1 VALFRIEARILTRSG
16 RSNMLAAAA
25 YRAGARL
32 YDQAHATCHDYIAK
46 AGRVVASEIIG
57 PSHMPEALKDR
68 AQLWNTVEAT
78 EKRRDA
84 QLAREFLLSLPHEL
98 SDAERIALVRGFV
111 QEQCVAKGMIADIA
125 WHRPDT
131 ARGEHPHNHHA
142 HVLTTLRRCTRD
154 GLAPVKTRAWNA
166 QSQLHTWR
174 AAYAAHCNQAL
185 VRAGQQTRVD
195 HRPLAAQKTDALQ
208 NGDLRSAFRLN
219 RLPEP
224 YIPRTAL
231 RAGRTMAAP
240 PQTAQR
246 YQAKLDI
253 IARNAAQTRQ
263 AGENLRELFMR
274 LDARPAAADPD
285 PQNALKDLLFPLFE
299 EKHDARIPRE
309 WLLKKVLAEQ
319 PLLALV
325 TWLMSDAQL
334 LEELRRQRLAALE
347 KRYGRAQGEQ
357 HTQAKTHTR
366 QRVRRRQ

>member
-1 VALFRIEARILTRSG
+1 
-16 RSNMLAAAA
+16 MLAAAA

-98 SDAERIALVRGFV
+98 TDAERIALVRGFV

-166 QSQLHTWR
+166 QSQLQAWR

-185 VRAGQQTRVD
+185 ARSGHQARVD
-195 HRPLAAQKTDALQ
+195 HRRLAAQKVDALQ

-219 RLPEP
+219 RFPEP
-224 YIPRTAL
+224 YIPRAAL

-240 PQTAQR
+240 PQTSKT

-263 AGENLRELFMR
+263 AGEILRELFMR

-285 PQNALKDLLFPLFE
+285 PHKALKDLLFPLFE

-347 KRYGRAQGEQ
+347 KRYGRAEKVQRGQE
-357 HTQAKTHTR
+357 KTRAR

>member
-1 VALFRIEARILTRSG
+1 VALFRIEARILTRSTG
-16 RSNMLAAAA
+16 SNMLAAAA

-32 YDQAHATCHDYIAK
+32 YDQAHATCHDYTAK
-46 AGRVVASEIIG
+46 AGRVVATEIIG
-57 PSHMPEALKDR
+57 PAGMPDAFHDR
-68 AQLWNTVEAT
+68 ARLWTTVEQT

-84 QLAREFLLSLPHEL
+84 QMAREFLLSLPHEL
-98 SDAERIALVRGFV
+98 SDGERIALVRGFV

-142 HVLTTLRRCTRD
+142 HVLTTLRRCTPD

-185 VRAGQQTRVD
+185 ARAGHQTRVD
-195 HRPLAAQKTDALQ
+195 HRPLTTQKVDALQ
-208 NGDLRSAFRLN
+208 NGDLRSAFKLN
-219 RLPEP
+219 RFPEP
-224 YIPRTAL
+224 YISRAAL
-231 RAGRTMAAP
+231 RAGRSMAAP
-240 PQTAQR
+240 LQTAQR

-253 IARNAAQTRQ
+253 IARNAAQTRE

-285 PQNALKDLLFPLFE
+285 PQSALKDLLFPLFE
-299 EKHDARIPRE
+299 ENTQPKIPRE

-334 LEELRRQRLAALE
+334 LEELRRQRIAALE
-347 KRYGRAQGEQ
+347 KRYGRAEKVHRAQ
-357 HTQAKTHTR
+357 TKTRAR

>member
-1 VALFRIEARILTRSG
+1 
-16 RSNMLAAAA
+16 MLAAAA
-25 YRAGARL
+25 YRSGERL
-32 YDQAHATCHDYIAK
+32 HDHTHATCHDYTAK
-46 AGRVVASEIIG
+46 AGRVVATEIIG
-57 PSHMPEALKDR
+57 PSYMPDALKDR
-68 AQLWNTVEAT
+68 ARLWTTVEKV

-98 SDAERIALVRGFV
+98 SDGERIALVRGFV

-166 QSQLHTWR
+166 QSQLQAWR

-185 VRAGQQTRVD
+185 ARSGHQARVD
-195 HRPLAAQKTDALQ
+195 HRRLAAQKVDALQ

-219 RLPEP
+219 RFPEP
-224 YIPRTAL
+224 YIPRAAL

-240 PQTAQR
+240 PQTSKT

-263 AGENLRELFMR
+263 AGEILRELFMR

-285 PQNALKDLLFPLFE
+285 PHKALKDLLFPLFE

-334 LEELRRQRLAALE
+334 LEELRRQRIAALE
-347 KRYGRAQGEQ
+347 KRYGRAQGAK

>member
-1 VALFRIEARILTRSG
+1 VALFRIEARILTRSTG
-16 RSNMLAAAA
+16 SNMLAAAA
-25 YRAGARL
+25 YRSGTRL
-32 YDQAHATCHDYIAK
+32 HDQMNATTHDYTAK
-46 AGRVVASEIIG
+46 AGRVVATEIIG
-57 PSHMPEALKDR
+57 PSHMPDALKDR
-68 AQLWNTVEAT
+68 ARLWTTVEQT

-142 HVLTTLRRCTRD
+142 HVLTTLRRCTPD

-185 VRAGQQTRVD
+185 ARAGHQTRVD
-195 HRPLAAQKTDALQ
+195 HRPLTAQKTDALQ
-208 NGDLRSAFRLN
+208 KGDLRSAFRLN

-224 YIPRTAL
+224 YIPRAAL
-231 RAGRTMAAP
+231 RAGRSLAEQS
-240 PQTAQR
+240 QTAQR

-285 PQNALKDLLFPLFE
+285 PHKALKDLLFPLFE
-299 EKHDARIPRE
+299 ETRDARIPRE

-334 LEELRRQRLAALE
+334 LEELRQQRIAALE
-347 KRYGRAQGEQ
+347 KRYGRAQGAQ
-357 HTQAKTHTR
+357 HRQAIPRSR
-366 QRVRRRQ
+366 QRVRYRQ